1 MKFKELHRMI
11 RQAGWILLPGKGKGS
26 HKIYQKDGKKYTV
39 PYHSSKGIDN
49 SFARLILKEMG
60 II

>member
-1 MKFKELHRMI
+1 MI